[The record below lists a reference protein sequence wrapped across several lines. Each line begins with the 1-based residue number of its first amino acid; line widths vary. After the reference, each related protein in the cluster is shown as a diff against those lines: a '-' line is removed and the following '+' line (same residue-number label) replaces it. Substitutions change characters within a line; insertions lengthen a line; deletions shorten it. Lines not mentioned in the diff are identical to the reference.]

1 MIDQDIKDTTD
12 LGPDPL
18 AEPPKPTPQRGK
30 RGWFLPGNT
39 ASKGPNHRSPHASKV
54 VAVRSIMFEE
64 MSPDRVRKIIRSM
77 IVEATGLFDHVE
89 HKWIARPSV
98 KAAEFLFDRTIG
110 KPVESSAEDRLKR
123 IEESLG
129 LDDSLDPARVAEI
142 LTTAYEQGDNGPAED
157 AA

>member
-1 MIDQDIKDTTD
+1 MIDEPLKDTGDD

-18 AEPPKPTPQRGK
+18 NEPPKPKAQRGK

-39 ASKGPNHRSPHASKV
+39 ASKGHASPHAAKV

-89 HKWIARPSV
+89 HKWIARPNV

-110 KPVESSAEDRLKR
+110 KPIESTAEDRLKR